1 MRVATFLMVA
11 SGLVGCQTGQ
21 QYQADVNAS
30 LHARLS
36 AYDGTTM
43 AGFTARTGLL
53 PTTTI
58 LSGPT
63 GCLSFEA
70 TQSM

>member
-53 PTTTI
+53 PDDYYPVGADRVFVI
-58 LSGPT
+58 RGNLS
-63 GCLSFEA
+63 
-70 TQSM
+70 M